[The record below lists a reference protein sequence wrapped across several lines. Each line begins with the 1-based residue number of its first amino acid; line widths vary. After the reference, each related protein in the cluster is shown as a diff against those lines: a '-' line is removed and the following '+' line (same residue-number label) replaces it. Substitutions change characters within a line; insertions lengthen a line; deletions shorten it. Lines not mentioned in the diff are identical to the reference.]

1 MRSLQI
7 QQLDN
12 RMSDLSAL
20 AKAGKP
26 PIGWVKAVRTT
37 IGMSLEQLGRRLS
50 ITKQS
55 ARAIE
60 KREADGAITIKSLQ
74 EAAKALDMQL
84 VYGFVANDGSLDAL
98 IDRKANELATKI
110 VKRTS
115 HSMKLEGQENTV
127 ERIQQAVQERAAAIK
142 REMPKTLWD

>member
-1 MRSLQI
+1 
-7 QQLDN
+7 
-12 RMSDLSAL
+12 
-20 AKAGKP
+20 
-26 PIGWVKAVRTT
+26 GWVKAVRTT